1 MKRRVVITGVGIV
14 TAHGTGYEANLE
26 GMRLGRDSIAAI
38 RSFDVSAYRGKTG
51 GEAFG
56 FSFKRPLQKLRRKR
70 LDRSSQFLLTAF
82 EEARLQ
88 SGILRAKHCSS
99 LS

>member
-38 RSFDVSAYRGKTG
+38 RSFDVSAYRGKTACSVG
-51 GEAFG
+51 FLTMAF
-56 FSFKRPLQKLRRKR
+56 QRKKTIFITR
-70 LDRSSQFLLTAF
+70 VFLNYRS
-82 EEARLQ
+82 R
-88 SGILRAKHCSS
+88 
-99 LS
+99 